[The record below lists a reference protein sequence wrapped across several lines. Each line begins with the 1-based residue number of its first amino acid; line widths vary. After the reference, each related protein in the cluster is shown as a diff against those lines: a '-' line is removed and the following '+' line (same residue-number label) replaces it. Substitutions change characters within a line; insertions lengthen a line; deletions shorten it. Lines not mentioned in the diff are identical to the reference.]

1 MRRFSGL
8 PLGLTFLLASAG
20 ARADPEEVLPVAT
33 GLFAG
38 GVTALLPLAF
48 GATVIASTHD
58 RTTQNASV
66 YVMEAGL
73 SLAPFVAHSV
83 VHEWRRGALFSLP
96 PAAAMLGMAALLES
110 SSDVVSGG
118 KLPPQYAFVALFCTT
133 LFSSAFGVVDVA
145 GSGER
150 ALLRGVTVTPTAGR
164 DQLGLSLG
172 GVL

>member
-1 MRRFSGL
+1 MRRSCL
-8 PLGLTFLLASAG
+8 PLGLTVLLAAAG
-20 ARADPEEVLPVAT
+20 ARADSGEVAPVAA

-38 GVTALLPLAF
+38 GATALLPLAF

-66 YVMEAGL
+66 YVMGAGL
-73 SLAPFVAHSV
+73 SLSPFVAHGV

-96 PAAAMLGMAALLES
+96 PAAAMVGMAALLQS

-118 KLPPQYAFVALFCTT
+118 KLPPQYAFVALFCTA

-145 GSGER
+145 GAGDR
-150 ALLRGVTVTPTAGR
+150 AFLRGVTVTPTAGR
-164 DQLGLSLG
+164 DQLGVSVG
-172 GVL
+172 GLL